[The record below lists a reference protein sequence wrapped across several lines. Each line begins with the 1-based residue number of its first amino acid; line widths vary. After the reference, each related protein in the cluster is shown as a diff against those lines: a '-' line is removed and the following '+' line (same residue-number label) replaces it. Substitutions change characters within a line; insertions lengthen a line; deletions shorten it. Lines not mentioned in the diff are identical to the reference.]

1 MRIFEEPK
9 IDCHAHVFDPA
20 RFPYG
25 RDTHYTPA
33 GQELGTPAEFAQL
46 MDAYGVRF
54 ALLVEPN
61 SGYDLDNAC
70 MLDTIARGEGR
81 YKGVAV
87 VRNDATLDELRELKR
102 AGVLG
107 VAWNV
112 THYGVDYYRDA
123 EPLLRKLA
131 ALDMFVDI
139 GAEPGHLVEMLPL
152 LKSSDVRILID
163 HCGRPQVGAGLDQVG
178 FGTLL
183 ELGATGRAFIKLS
196 GFAKVSRQPAPYADA
211 WPFVKAL
218 ADAFKLERCMWASDW
233 PHLRAPARV
242 DYGVLLQLAIT
253 LFPDASDRR
262 RVLWDTPRNVFGF
275 A

>member
-1 MRIFEEPK
+1 MVSDVFSEPK

-87 VRNDATLDELRELKR
+87 VCNDATLDELRELKR

-131 ALDMFVDI
+131 ALDMNIWSVKNTSLRERPFDLTLSRSTSYSICGVR
-139 GAEPGHLVEMLPL
+139 
-152 LKSSDVRILID
+152 SS
-163 HCGRPQVGAGLDQVG
+163 
-178 FGTLL
+178 
-183 ELGATGRAFIKLS
+183 
-196 GFAKVSRQPAPYADA
+196 
-211 WPFVKAL
+211 
-218 ADAFKLERCMWASDW
+218 
-233 PHLRAPARV
+233 
-242 DYGVLLQLAIT
+242 
-253 LFPDASDRR
+253 
-262 RVLWDTPRNVFGF
+262 
-275 A
+275 